1 MKVQSRERVFLVSLS
16 FVKSGK
22 KYEREHVFRAS
33 APSGLGHSK
42 GG

>member
-1 MKVQSRERVFLVSLS
+1 MSLS

-33 APSGLGHSK
+33 APSGLGHLK
-42 GG
+42 GR